1 MQNMCY
7 FMAAMAIQ
15 PVIVHKT
22 KSYQPVTIRR
32 FRSITEA
39 KKWLRSEGCKFSNR
53 DMYYLGNDSV
63 ELFTETYEYSV
74 EAVIP
79 TNRRQHNG

>member
-1 MQNMCY
+1 MLFY
-7 FMAAMAIQ
+7 GEMAIQ

-32 FRSITEA
+32 FRSIAEA
-39 KKWLRSEGCKFSNR
+39 NKWLRSEGCKFSNK
-53 DMYYLGNDSV
+53 DMTHLGNDSI
-63 ELFTETYEYSV
+63 ELFTEWYEYSI

-79 TNRRQHNG
+79 TDRRQHNG